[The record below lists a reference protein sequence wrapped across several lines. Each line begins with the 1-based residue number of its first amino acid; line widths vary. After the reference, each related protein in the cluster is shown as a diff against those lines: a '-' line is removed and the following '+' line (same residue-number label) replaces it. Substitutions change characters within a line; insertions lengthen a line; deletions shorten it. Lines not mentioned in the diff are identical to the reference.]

1 MFESLC
7 VGLQHLIASFASEPS
22 TSCCKTLSVLSGKT
36 YEAQKLLFLLS
47 KYIGLL
53 RQYIYLHLSTS
64 AYVPKWINLVF
75 LLDTGSVSLDFFIVS
90 CQVSTILQLCWFE
103 TGKFR
108 GGTVVE
114 VIYSAHDSEFNPSTA
129 PLQKCMRD
137 FAIWGI
143 WMSTWQFSFPLDSI
157 GSTNYVF
164 NILSSTWT
172 LNMNPSLA
180 YTDATRTLTFSQCPT
195 KKLPPS
201 LHSPYSL
208 LWRP

>member
-103 TGKFR
+103 TGRFR
-108 GGTVVE
+108 GRTVVKSYT
-114 VIYSAHDSEFNPSTA
+114 VH
-129 PLQKCMRD
+129 M
-137 FAIWGI
+137 
-143 WMSTWQFSFPLDSI
+143 
-157 GSTNYVF
+157 
-164 NILSSTWT
+164 ILSSKPVPH
-172 LNMNPSLA
+172 PSKNVWGFLLFEVFEWA
-180 YTDATRTLTFSQCPT
+180 LDSAA
-195 KKLPPS
+195 S
-201 LHSPYSL
+201 LWIL
-208 LWRP
+208 